1 MKDLKEE
8 FKENIINFL
17 ETTQNMSN
25 DEILKIIDELLKKET
40 TLELELKE
48 ELRNITIKM
57 IKNRK

>member
-17 ETTQNMSN
+17 ETTKNMSN

-57 IKNRK
+57 IENRK